1 MKLVVGLGNP
11 GAEYDDTR
19 HNVGFMAVDHIAR
32 KLRVKFGEKISNSAV
47 GTGQFR
53 GEKVVLIKPMGY
65 MNLSGKSVVRLMDH
79 FSARPSDMTVLH
91 DDLDIQLGKI
101 KLKKSG
107 GSAGHNGIGSIIE
120 EIGTGDFRRLRI
132 GIGRPPAGEDVS
144 DYVLSPFTE
153 DEDAMISRAIE
164 GCFEMTVI
172 N

>member
-1 MKLVVGLGNP
+1 VKLVVGLGNP
-11 GAEYDDTR
+11 GAEYGDTR
-19 HNVGFMAVDHIAR
+19 HNVGFMAVDRIAR
-32 KLRVKFGEKISNSAV
+32 ELRIKFKEKIANSAV

-53 GEKVVLIKPMGY
+53 GKKVVLVKPMGY

-79 FSARPSDMTVLH
+79 FSARPSDLTVLH
-91 DDLDIQLGKI
+91 DDLDIQIGKV
-101 KLKKSG
+101 KVKKNG

-153 DEDAMISRAIE
+153 DEESMVSRAIE
-164 GCFEMTVI
+164 DCFEMAV
-172 N
+172 NN